1 MSLLL
6 VMPMVLSDSGTPQQ
20 SPSWPLLMGTRRLSP
35 RLLLTNGEL
44 DLHLVHKILTS
55 LCGMSLGKLV
65 FIGQK
70 LASFHLKLME
80 YKYLRLRG
88 HRDQITSIRFLSS
101 SRDLPS
107 TSTSIAPGYLLTSG
121 KDTFVKFWDLS
132 TQHCVQTIVAHRSEV
147 WSLDINWKQ
156 ESFFTGSGDGE
167 VKAWKI
173 DSESLARGLKET
185 ETGEVCPLSPWN
197 AFRR

>member
-1 MSLLL
+1 
-6 VMPMVLSDSGTPQQ
+6 
-20 SPSWPLLMGTRRLSP
+20 MGTRRLLP
-35 RLLLTNGEL
+35 RLLLTNREL

-55 LCGMSLGKLV
+55 LCGMLLGKLV

-70 LASFHLKLME
+70 LTSFPLKLIE
-80 YKYLRLRG
+80 FKYLRLRG
-88 HRDQITSIRFLSS
+88 HRDQITNIHFLSS

-107 TSTSIAPGYLLTSG
+107 TSTSTAPGYLLTSG

-147 WSLDINWKQ
+147 WSLDINRKQ

-173 DSESLARGLKET
+173 DSETLARGLKET
-185 ETGEVCPLSPWN
+185 ETGEVRPPSHSN
-197 AFRR
+197 VFRS